1 MVVFLLNWQIMKQKF
16 CKKWPLQGLR
26 LAITTITTTLA
37 KSETVTVDYAKDLW
51 PLKKRFTWG
60 HI

>member
-1 MVVFLLNWQIMKQKF
+1 MKQKF

-26 LAITTITTTLA
+26 LAITTITTTTIA